1 MFLKNLQTDSQMAV
15 LIFNAINPQGPT
27 GSLLFTSSVRFLDDS
42 LCDLVRW
49 HLKVVLICIFLTG

>member
-1 MFLKNLQTDSQMAV
+1 MAV